1 MPIKGRPL
9 LDYWLQALMQSDFD
23 KVYVNTHY
31 LSDIVED
38 YLLQVRFRKW
48 VIPIYEKNILGTA
61 GAIRGVAAH
70 LSGDSIFIAHADNWC
85 NIKINEFIANHV
97 LAKRKGCL
105 ISIVTFIT
113 EEPRNCGICEISDGI
128 LAGFKEKDPRSQGN
142 IANGAIY
149 IFEPE
154 VIEWITSNPN
164 IIDISTQVIPH
175 YLGKIAVWKHN
186 GYLRDIGNIQSLL
199 KAQSDEVPVN
209 IFKNEDW
216 DLKYQVSDICRAVK
230 NLK

>member
-1 MPIKGRPL
+1 MPIRGRPL
-9 LDYWLQALMQSDFD
+9 LDYWLQALMQSDFNN
-23 KVYVNTHY
+23 VYVNTHY
-31 LSDIVED
+31 LSEIVKD
-38 YLLQVRFRKW
+38 YLSQDRFHKW
-48 VIPIYEKNILGTA
+48 VTPIYEKNILGTA
-61 GAIRGVAAH
+61 GAIRGAAAH
-70 LSGDSIFIAHADNWC
+70 LSGESIFIAHADNWC
-85 NIKINEFIANHV
+85 NIKINEFIASHA

-105 ISIVTFIT
+105 ISMVSFIT
-113 EEPRNCGICEISDGI
+113 EEPRNCGICEVNDGI
-128 LAGFKEKDPRSQGN
+128 LAGFREKDPKSQGN

-149 IFEPE
+149 IFEQE

-199 KAQSDEVPVN
+199 KAQSDEVPDN

-216 DLKYQVSDICRAVK
+216 DFRYQVSDICRIVK